1 MLDLGFDPH
10 RCGFGADFATLDC
23 SLDHSVE
30 ALIVYINHELKG
42 LTSWGTKSHLY
53 STILNKKLI
62 QYSLKVVYKA
72 LDIRGILKVVG
83 GQSCYGEYYV

>member
-23 SLDHSVE
+23 SLDQSVE

-42 LTSWGTKSHLY
+42 LTSWGTESHLY
-53 STILNKKLI
+53 STI
-62 QYSLKVVYKA
+62 
-72 LDIRGILKVVG
+72 
-83 GQSCYGEYYV
+83 